1 VLVYLGPDS
10 RCASPAKK
18 YSCICTT
25 QSTHNNVIHLYIYI
39 SIHIR
44 LSYIYPEKKL
54 DPDPSFPPDSFR
66 LAVEPPFP
74 EPFVGPGGPF
84 TSAVTSFWLAEPLF
98 PFGGLG
104 GPITSLDCTT
114 HLPASFH
121 MLVIPPGDVTAF
133 DFCFFLSRSC
143 CWCSSRLMVSMLTWV

>member
-1 VLVYLGPDS
+1 M
-10 RCASPAKK
+10 
-18 YSCICTT
+18 
-25 QSTHNNVIHLYIYI
+25 
-39 SIHIR
+39 
-44 LSYIYPEKKL
+44 L
-54 DPDPSFPPDSFR
+54 DPDSPFPPDSFR
-66 LAVEPPFP
+66 LALESPLL
-74 EPFVGPGGPF
+74 EPFVGPGGLL

-104 GPITSLDCTT
+104 GPFTSAATSFWLVEPLFPFGGLGGPFTSLDCTT

-121 MLVIPPGDVTAF
+121 MLVIRCPPGDVTAF